1 MKYIYTLIKEDG
13 TSKKIGEYSR
23 TLPFKSSQKRTGMY
37 ELLDCTTIE
46 LIPRDYYP
54 AADKVNLDVTYFG
67 DEEARFE
74 KDVKRNRHMSVLVDD
89 HANIWDVVGDL
100 IREEKVS
107 ERTK

>member
-1 MKYIYTLIKEDG
+1 MKYIYTLVKEDG

-23 TLPFKSSQKRTGMY
+23 ALSFKTTQKRTGMY
-37 ELLDCTTIE
+37 DLLNCKTIE

-54 AADKVNLDVTYFG
+54 EADILNHNVTYFG

-74 KDVKRNRHMSVLVDD
+74 KDVQRNRHMKTLIDS
-89 HANIWDVVGDL
+89 HNNIWDVVGDL